1 MSTSSLSKS
10 HSSNS
15 LDSNDQEHQKKLS
28 EQKGQIGD
36 SKLQQSNKP
45 ENARENVESRARGK
59 LFSKGT
65 QVTQYKIS
73 AKPLY

>member
-15 LDSNDQEHQKKLS
+15 LDSNDQEHQKKLL

-45 ENARENVESRARGK
+45 ENARDKTWRVAQGENDSPRVPSYAIQD
-59 LFSKGT
+59 LSQT
-65 QVTQYKIS
+65 S
-73 AKPLY
+73 L